1 MNSPILFLNF
11 EAMGTRPEL
20 PDYLDIE
27 GDEDYDEVLGKC
39 SSCHLPMYCELPFYF
54 FIFEFTGIFYACT
67 MEDPTKRPSARKL
80 VEILEENEE
89 NNKVVSSFGD
99 Q

>member
-1 MNSPILFLNF
+1 
-11 EAMGTRPEL
+11 MGTRPEL

-27 GDEDYDEVLGKC
+27 GDEDYDEVLGDQLLIMISLLC
-39 SSCHLPMYCELPFYF
+39 SFCLMSYEFPY
-54 FIFEFTGIFYACT
+54 FIFDFTGIFYACT
-67 MEDPTKRPSARKL
+67 MEDPNKRPSARKL

>member
-1 MNSPILFLNF
+1 M
-11 EAMGTRPEL
+11 
-20 PDYLDIE
+20 
-27 GDEDYDEVLGKC
+27 
-39 SSCHLPMYCELPFYF
+39 SCDVWTELPFYIYF
-54 FIFEFTGIFYACT
+54 FVFEFIGIFYACT

-99 Q
+99 DEHE

>member
-27 GDEDYDEVLGKC
+27 GDEDYDEVLGNC
-39 SSCHLPMYCELPFYF
+39 SSCLLL
-54 FIFEFTGIFYACT
+54 
-67 MEDPTKRPSARKL
+67 DDVL
-80 VEILEENEE
+80 
-89 NNKVVSSFGD
+89 
-99 Q
+99 